1 MRKFSLSLLS
11 LVVGLVV
18 IPQAWSAQSDVK
30 QHLLDQVRLGEAS
43 KRDDLVSQSLYR
55 LELIAPDDPDVMAAR
70 LRYLLRH
77 GDTAGANK
85 LMAKMSKAAPDS
97 RAYQQSQTTVA
108 LASPEGRAQLQQAR
122 LLGTTGHTDEAIA
135 AYDKLFGG
143 HPPDDQLAGEYWL
156 LVAKSPARHKEAV
169 SQLITLNT
177 RSPGDTSLA
186 GSLARILFNDNR
198 RQEGFAVLQQMA
210 RSGAGR
216 GTASDMWYAQI
227 KDMAPGAASVAAL
240 QRYLEI
246 FSDGE
251 NAQAARQQLE
261 QQRLLMKDPAFRAK
275 SQALAAVAAGG
286 GATSVAPIQ
295 QAAREAPT
303 DSELAGALGQA
314 YSRQGNR
321 AAAVR
326 QFRKALAMNPNG
338 DGSSKWKSLLK
349 TNNYWLLIDQG
360 DSALKAND
368 PILARQRYQQARTV
382 DSTDSYAV
390 LGLGDVAV
398 AQKDDA
404 GAERYYQQALRM
416 DAGNS
421 NAVRGLANIYRR
433 ESPEKASAFI
443 QSLTPRQRNSI
454 DDIERGL
461 RDDSLEQQAAT
472 LENQGNW
479 AQAAVI
485 HQRRLESSPDSVWTT
500 YRLAKDLA
508 ASGQQARGD
517 AAFASLARK
526 LPQDPDRVYAQS
538 LYLSGTDRD
547 SEALALMNRLPRSQW
562 SQNIQELADRLN
574 NNRIMENANRLR
586 DQGREPQA
594 IALLEQQT
602 PSDRITL
609 ALADWASQRG
619 DYATAEREYQQVIA
633 HDPASSDARLG
644 LAEAYIADG
653 DKAKARQQLAMLNSP
668 EDASLNTVRREASVR
683 DSLGDTAG
691 AGKLYQQAIRE
702 AKSQPP
708 SMSSAMALR
717 DAARYQAANGEPQ
730 QGLNTLRD
738 AMVASGITDK
748 RPEDND
754 SFTTLT
760 RNDAKDDW
768 LKRGVRSDAADLY
781 RQQDVRVTLDHDYW
795 GSSGTPGYSDLKAH
809 TTMLQVDAPLSDGT
823 MFFRTDIVN
832 MDPGSFGNDSKPHWG
847 TCYKMGCSHYGS
859 QKANG
864 ASVAVGWHNDT
875 WAADIG
881 TTPMGFDVVDVVG
894 GLSYS
899 GDIGP
904 LGYTVNAH
912 RRPVSSSVLSF
923 AGQRDPNTHKTWG
936 GVRATGGGVSLSY
949 DKGEANGVWSSL
961 SADSLEGQNVEDN
974 WRVRWM
980 TGYYYKLINEN
991 NRRVTVGVTNMLWH
1005 YDKDLSNYTL
1015 GQGGYYSPQ
1024 QYVSFALPIIWRQRT
1039 ENWSWELGGSVSWS
1053 HSKSDTNARYP
1064 LQNLIPDDYTDK
1076 GAPEDGGSSS
1086 GVGYTARALIE
1097 RRISSHWSV
1106 GAGIDIQQAKDY
1118 TPSHALL
1125 FVRYSLGGWMG
1136 DMDMPPQPLVPYA
1149 DW

>member
-1 MRKFSLSLLS
+1 MRKFSLSLLG
-11 LVVGLVV
+11 LVIGLVV
-18 IPQAWSAQSDVK
+18 IPQAWSAQDDAK
-30 QHLLDQVRLGEAS
+30 QHLLDQVRLGES
-43 KRDDLVSQSLYR
+43 SNRDDLVRQSLYR

-85 LMAKMSKAAPDS
+85 LMAQMKKAVPDTP
-97 RAYQQSQTTVA
+97 AYQQAQTTIA
-108 LASPEGRAQLQQAR
+108 LSSPEGRAQLQQAR
-122 LLGTTGHTDEAIA
+122 LLGTTGHTEEAIV
-135 AYDKLFGG
+135 AYDKLFNG

-156 LVAKSPARHKEAV
+156 LVAKSPSRHNDAIT
-169 SQLITLNT
+169 QLLRLNT
-177 RSPGDTSLA
+177 QAPGNASLGGA
-186 GSLARILFNDNR
+186 LARMLFADGR
-198 RQEGFAVLQQMA
+198 APEGYQVLRQMA
-210 RSGAGR
+210 RSSAGR
-216 GTASDMWYAQI
+216 DSASGIWWDRI
-227 KDMAPGAASVAAL
+227 KDMPPGAASMAAL
-240 QRYLEI
+240 QQYLAV
-246 FSDGE
+246 FSDGD

-261 QQRLLMKDPAFRAK
+261 QLRLAMNDPTARAK
-275 SQALAAVAAGG
+275 MAAASRAAGAN
-286 GATSVAPIQ
+286 ATAGS
-295 QAAREAPT
+295 AAAYTPPSGSDR
-303 DSELAGALGQA
+303 AGALGQV

-326 QFRKALAMNPNG
+326 QFQKALALNPNG
-338 DGSSKWKSLLK
+338 DGSSKWKSLLQ
-349 TNNYWLLIDQG
+349 TNRYWLLIDQG
-360 DSALKAND
+360 DRALKANNTA
-368 PILARQRYQQARTV
+368 LARQRYQQARGV
-382 DSTDSYAV
+382 DNSDSYAV

-398 AQKDDA
+398 AEKDDTR
-404 GAERYYQQALRM
+404 AEGYYRQAMRM
-416 DAGNS
+416 DPGNS

-433 ESPEKASAFI
+433 ESPEKATVFI
-443 QSLTPRQRNSI
+443 QSLTVRQRNSI

-461 RDDSLEQQAAT
+461 RDDSLEQQASQ
-472 LENQGNW
+472 LEAQGNW
-479 AQAAVI
+479 AQAAVL
-485 HQRRLESSPDSVWTT
+485 HQRRLDQDPDSVWTT
-500 YRLAKDLA
+500 YRLAKALA
-508 ASGQQARGD
+508 ASGQQSRADGL
-517 AAFASLARK
+517 FAQLVRK
-526 LPQDPDRVYAQS
+526 LPQDPDRAYAQG
-538 LYLSGTDRD
+538 LYLSATDRD
-547 SEALALMNRLPRSQW
+547 SAALDELNRLPRSQW
-562 SQNIQELADRLN
+562 TANIQQLADRLN
-574 NNRIMENANRLR
+574 DNRVMAHANQLR
-586 DQGREPQA
+586 DRGREAQA
-594 IALLEQQT
+594 VALLRQQP
-602 PSDRITL
+602 PSDSLTL
-609 ALADWASQRG
+609 TLADWASERG
-619 DYATAEREYQQVIA
+619 DHAAAERDYRQVLA
-633 HDPASSDARLG
+633 HDPANSDARLG
-644 LAEAYIADG
+644 LAESNLAAGNKDS
-653 DKAKARQQLAMLNSP
+653 ARQQLAALNTP
-668 EDASLNTVRREASVR
+668 ADASLNTLRREAKLR
-683 DSLGDTAG
+683 NALGDSSG
-691 AGKLYQQAIRE
+691 AGKLYQQIIAG
-702 AKSQPP
+702 AHQQPP

-717 DAARYQAANGEPQ
+717 DAARYQAQNGDPQ

-738 AMVASGITDK
+738 AMVASGISDK
-748 RPEDND
+748 RPADND

-760 RNDAKDDW
+760 RNDARDDW

-781 RQQDVRVTLDHDYW
+781 KQQDVRVTLDHDYW

-823 MFFRTDIVN
+823 MFFRTDVVN
-832 MDPGSFGNDSKPHWG
+832 MDPGSFGNKEDPHWG
-847 TCYKMGCSHYGS
+847 TCSSVGCSHYGS
-859 QKANG
+859 QRANG
-864 ASVAVGWHNDT
+864 ASVAAGWHNDT

-912 RRPVSSSVLSF
+912 RRPISSSVLSF

-936 GVRATGGGVSLSY
+936 GVRANGGGISLSY

-980 TGYYYKLINEN
+980 TGYYYKLLNEN

-1064 LQNLIPDDYTDK
+1064 LQHLIPPNYPDRDAT
-1076 GAPEDGGSSS
+1076 EDGGSSS

-1097 RRISSHWSV
+1097 RRINNHWSV

-1118 TPSHALL
+1118 TPSHGLI